1 MEIRMRYR
9 LITNNLL
16 RSESFQPILDKFM
29 HFRRP
34 EVFVVFLSLLSMT
47 AVCQSLKPGLTGMAP
62 SKWLTF
68 RTTHAPG
75 KVYRFAG
82 AGTKTYTNE
91 EMYVRAW
98 VPLLHKDK
106 VTILLGP
113 SYRTEQLELKSVGE
127 NPVSS
132 MQGWNLR
139 TFALDLNSIIKLDTA
154 SWLVVTSHINKSG
167 NFADLSSSQIPL
179 NYTFSASFLK
189 RKSANKEIGAGLI
202 VNKSYKLTVLPVF
215 VFNYNF
221 SENEGVEIMLPKK
234 VAWRHNL
241 SSSDIL
247 YLKAESV
254 TRTYYINK
262 LVDASPEVC
271 RRVDIDMGIS
281 YNRKLGHYAGFEVF
295 GGYRKNISSKLIAG
309 AMPIKASGLAA
320 TVEFYIQ
327 PPRFNRKK

>member
-16 RSESFQPILDKFM
+16 RLKNYQPILYKFM
-29 HFRRP
+29 QFRRP
-34 EVFVVFLSLLSMT
+34 EAFVVFLSLLSMT

-62 SKWLTF
+62 SKWLTL

-75 KVYRFAG
+75 KVYRFPG

-91 EMYVRAW
+91 EMFVRAW

-113 SYRTEQLELKSVGE
+113 NYRTEQLELKSVGE

-139 TFALDLNSIIKLDTA
+139 TFGLDLNSIVRLDTT
-154 SWLVVTSHINKSG
+154 SFLILTSHINKSG
-167 NFADLSSSQIPL
+167 NFAVLSSSQIPL
-179 NYTFSASFLK
+179 NYTVSASFLK
-189 RKSANKEIGAGLI
+189 KKSANKEIGAGLI
-202 VNKSYKLTVLPVF
+202 VNKSFKLTVLPVLI
-215 VFNYNF
+215 FNYNF

-241 SSSDIL
+241 SASDIL
-247 YLKAESV
+247 YVKAESV

-262 LVDASPEVC
+262 LADASPEVC

-281 YNRKLGHYAGFEVF
+281 YNRKLGHYAGFEMF
-295 GGYRKNISSKLIAG
+295 GGYRKNISSKLIEG
-309 AMPIKASGLAA
+309 AMPVRTSGLAA
-320 TVEFYIQ
+320 TIELYVQ

>member
-1 MEIRMRYR
+1 MRYR

-16 RSESFQPILDKFM
+16 RLENFQPILYKFM
-29 HFRRP
+29 QFRRP
-34 EVFVVFLSLLSMT
+34 DAFVVFLSLLSMT

-62 SKWLTF
+62 SKWLTL

-75 KVYRFAG
+75 KVYRFPGAG
-82 AGTKTYTNE
+82 AKTYTNE
-91 EMYVRAW
+91 EIYVRAW

-113 SYRTEQLELKSVGE
+113 NYRTEQLELKSLGE

-139 TFALDLNSIIKLDTA
+139 TFGLDLNSIVKLDTT
-154 SWLVVTSHINKSG
+154 SWLILTSHINKSG
-167 NFADLSSSQIPL
+167 NFAVLSSSQIPF

-189 RKSANKEIGAGLI
+189 KKSANKEIGAGLI

-215 VFNYNF
+215 IFNYNF

-241 SSSDIL
+241 SPSDIL
-247 YLKAESV
+247 YFKAESV

-262 LVDASPEVC
+262 LADALPEVC

-281 YNRKLGHYAGFEVF
+281 YNRKLGHYAGFELF
-295 GGYRKNISSKLIAG
+295 GGYRKNISSKLIEG
-309 AMPIKASGLAA
+309 AMPVKTSGLAA
-320 TVEFYIQ
+320 TIELYIQ
-327 PPRFNRKK
+327 PPRLNRKK